1 MELVNQL
8 SKYKKLIIII
18 IIVVILLFIFINKIT
33 SDQEFKDISPF
44 MFY

>member
-18 IIVVILLFIFINKIT
+18 IVVILLFIFINKIT
-33 SDQEFKDISPF
+33 KDQEFKDISPF
-44 MFY
+44 VFY

>member
-18 IIVVILLFIFINKIT
+18 IVVILLFIFINKIT
-33 SDQEFKDISPF
+33 KDQEFKDISPF

>member
-18 IIVVILLFIFINKIT
+18 IVVILLFIFINKIT
-33 SDQEFKDISPF
+33 KDQEYKDISPF

>member
-18 IIVVILLFIFINKIT
+18 IVVILLFIFINKIT
-33 SDQEFKDISPF
+33 RDQEFKDISPF
-44 MFY
+44 VFY

>member
-18 IIVVILLFIFINKIT
+18 IIVIFLFIVINKI
-33 SDQEFKDISPF
+33 SRDQEFKDISPF
-44 MFY
+44 VFY

>member
-18 IIVVILLFIFINKIT
+18 IIVIFLFIVINKIT
-33 SDQEFKDISPF
+33 RDQEFKDISPF
-44 MFY
+44 VFY

>member
-18 IIVVILLFIFINKIT
+18 IVVIFLFIFINKIT
-33 SDQEFKDISPF
+33 RDQEFKDISPF

>member
-18 IIVVILLFIFINKIT
+18 IVVIFLFIVINKIT
-33 SDQEFKDISPF
+33 KDQEFKDISHF
-44 MFY
+44 VFY

>member
-18 IIVVILLFIFINKIT
+18 IVVIFLFIVINKIT
-33 SDQEFKDISPF
+33 RDQEFKDISPF
-44 MFY
+44 IFY

>member
-18 IIVVILLFIFINKIT
+18 IIVIFLFIVINKIT
-33 SDQEFKDISPF
+33 KDQEFKDISPF
-44 MFY
+44 VFY

>member
-18 IIVVILLFIFINKIT
+18 IIVIFLFIVINKIT
-33 SDQEFKDISPF
+33 RDQEFKDISPF
-44 MFY
+44 IFY

>member
-18 IIVVILLFIFINKIT
+18 IVVIFLFIVINKIT
-33 SDQEFKDISPF
+33 RDQEFKDISPF

>member
-18 IIVVILLFIFINKIT
+18 IVVIFLFIVINKIT
-33 SDQEFKDISPF
+33 KDQEFKDISPF
-44 MFY
+44 IFY

>member
-18 IIVVILLFIFINKIT
+18 IVVILLFIFINKIT
-33 SDQEFKDISPF
+33 KDQEFKDISPF
-44 MFY
+44 IFY

>member
-18 IIVVILLFIFINKIT
+18 IVVIFLFIVINKIT
-33 SDQEFKDISPF
+33 KDQEFKDISPF

>member
-18 IIVVILLFIFINKIT
+18 IVVILLFIFINKIT
-33 SDQEFKDISPF
+33 RDQEFKDISPF
-44 MFY
+44 VF

>member
-18 IIVVILLFIFINKIT
+18 IVVIFLFIVINKIT
-33 SDQEFKDISPF
+33 IDQEFKDISPF
-44 MFY
+44 VFY

>member
-18 IIVVILLFIFINKIT
+18 IVVIFLFIVINKIT
-33 SDQEFKDISPF
+33 KDQEFKDISPF
-44 MFY
+44 VFY

>member
-18 IIVVILLFIFINKIT
+18 IVVIFLFIVINKIT
-33 SDQEFKDISPF
+33 RDQEFKDISPF
-44 MFY
+44 VFY